1 MTQEELLKALK
12 GGSGRKETQVDFGQ
26 VGLRPTIQRG
36 GQYNVQV
43 QQAPETNPA
52 LQLADALKGGSQL
65 LGQFVDIQSKQGEI
79 EANALSPQEVIKRV
93 ESGDPEAVSFLDK
106 LGKEKAFVETSYK
119 RYFKSTVQPQ
129 LTALA
134 QELQSKPVHEYADQ
148 GITTA
153 EDFKVYTDTRVKELT
168 DKFGEYTDKSPY
180 AKVLHNQ
187 LIEAVIPDLVQRQVS
202 AFDQNVTKF
211 NQDFVKANQLQLNEV
226 NNVNPAPTSA
236 LAVSAPTGSTI
247 TDYGQIG
254 KQGSYKDPNL
264 DSASALG
271 MGFRVPPADQEK
283 IRKGLPSI
291 HKLVK
296 GDIAVSPDIRDQLE
310 KNNVKYMDKITVTLA
325 DGTTHTG
332 RWMDVTAKVYDGK
345 NLSGRFDIYT
355 PEGRNPLVGKQV
367 AKWSTDEVT
376 VEQNFKNNVNNVL
389 QVNAEALATRGK
401 YSPTAVAQI
410 IREDVTTQVKTLSTD
425 GKFAEARK
433 LLGALNES
441 KLGGQ
446 PLFGST
452 EGRANFVGLTDLIN
466 REEDQF
472 SAKNSADEER
482 QTRELSATYELDAL
496 RDELAGGNREER
508 TKQQTADVLAREDL
522 SDFQKS
528 TIIKNLDQA
537 QNKAYQAN
545 IDASSMVQKA
555 MKDFG
560 VSDQVMK
567 TAVVAQQPSDAFD
580 WASLNLPKETM
591 EAIVTRDLNG
601 QPSVKPGAVQL
612 LSQTIEQSKYA
623 TEEAL
628 QTVTQELLANK
639 EMSYN
644 GVKYDISTPALKR
657 EVGSRLATII
667 NDKFTEDIKTSFTN
681 NINRS
686 QFKQAAPQAVSDEE
700 QALFDAKLLKFAGDA
715 KLARAD
721 LENDKRKVNQ
731 ETSVVNSDGTVRVG
745 VGLFESAY
753 SYSTKAINSLTKGL
767 IKNSK
772 GEVDTTKNYEVFSSA
787 KTAVHNSQYFPYD
800 LDDYYAA
807 PLGSKQ
813 QAKAV
818 KNVRRVF
825 QEVGFP
831 IDAIQSGF
839 IQKTFTK
846 IGTNDSRTVLF
857 SIEDDLRNKESYK
870 TLPIIPAHWLQ
881 KRDEPM
887 YASAIKKFSSK
898 WGISKTQVADQEAL
912 YQSRGIKVTK

>member
-43 QQAPETNPA
+43 QQAPQTNPA

-79 EANALSPQEVIKRV
+79 EANALSPQEIKQRV
-93 ESGDPEAVSFLDK
+93 EQGDPNAVSFLDK
-106 LGKEKAFVETSYK
+106 LGKEKTFVETTYK
-119 RYFKSTVQPQ
+119 RYYNSTVQPQ

-153 EDFKVYTDTRVKELT
+153 EDFKVYADTRVKELT

-187 LIEAVIPDLVQRQVS
+187 LIEEVVPDLVQRQVS

-226 NNVNPAPTSA
+226 NNVNPAPTAAKNVPATSG
-236 LAVSAPTGSTI
+236 SRITQFGQTGKN
-247 TDYGQIG
+247 GG
-254 KQGSYKDPNL
+254 VKDSLL
-264 DSASALG
+264 DRRSALG
-271 MGFRVPPADQEK
+271 IGFKVPLEEQEK
-283 IRKGLPSI
+283 IKKGIPSI
-291 HKLVK
+291 HKMK
-296 GDIAVSPDIRDQLE
+296 AGDVAVSPDIREQLE
-310 KNNVKYMDKITVTLA
+310 AQGVKYMDTITLKLE

-332 RWMDVTAKVYDGK
+332 RWMDVTAEKFEGK
-345 NLSGRFDIYT
+345 TMSGRWDLYT
-355 PEGRNPLVGKQV
+355 PEGNNPLDGKQV
-367 AKWSTDEVT
+367 TGWSTDEAT
-376 VEQNFKNNVNNVL
+376 AEQNFKNNVNNVL

-410 IREDVTTQVKTLSTD
+410 IREDVTTQVKTLSID

-567 TAVVAQQPSDAFD
+567 TAVIANQPSDAFD

-681 NINRS
+681 NINR
-686 QFKQAAPQAVSDEE
+686 QFPQAATPAMSDEKQAA
-700 QALFDAKLLKFAGDA
+700 FDAKLIKFSGDA
-715 KLARAD
+715 DLARAD
-721 LENDKRKVNQ
+721 LANDERKAN
-731 ETSVVNSDGTVRVG
+731 EKTSVVNADGTVQVG
-745 VGLFESAY
+745 VGLFQSAY
-753 SYSTKAINSLTKGL
+753 KYSTNATNSLTNGQ
-767 IKNSK
+767 IKNAK
-772 GEVDTTKNYEVFSSA
+772 GEIDTAKSYEVFSSA
-787 KTAVHNSQYFPYD
+787 KSAVHNSQWFQYD
-800 LDDYYAA
+800 LDDYYAS
-807 PLGSKQ
+807 PIGSKQ
-813 QAKAV
+813 QVKAV
-818 KNVRRVF
+818 QNVRRAF

-831 IDAIQSGF
+831 IDSIQSGF
-839 IQKTFTK
+839 IQRTFTK
-846 IGTNDSRTVLF
+846 LGTNETRTVLF
-857 SIEDDLRNKESYK
+857 SIEKELRNKEAYK

-898 WGISKTQVADQEAL
+898 WGISETQVADQEAL